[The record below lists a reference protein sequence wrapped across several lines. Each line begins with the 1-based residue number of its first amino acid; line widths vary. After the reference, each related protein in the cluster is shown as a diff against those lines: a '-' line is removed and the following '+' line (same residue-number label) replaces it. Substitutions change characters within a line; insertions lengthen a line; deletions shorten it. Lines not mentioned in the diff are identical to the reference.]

1 MRPHRASFTARFV
14 AASRG
19 LSPLLPSR
27 LRLVDDPYGAAF
39 AHPALASLVRHAA
52 GSSGA
57 VRALAWGPLLP
68 MLPWAVYMQVR
79 TRFFDDAIAAFAR
92 GGGRQLVILGAGLD
106 ARASRLGESLEGAR
120 VFEVDHPATQTYK
133 LAALAAAPSRATY
146 LAWDFERD
154 PMTELPARLAA
165 AGHDPA
171 RPTFTLWEGVTMY
184 LTREALDATLDA
196 VRAYS
201 APGSRVAFNYADRAL
216 LERPGAASRAVMRVV
231 RAVGEPFRSGFEPG
245 EVVAWAASHGFTVRD
260 DRSFAE
266 LARALLPAPWWRL
279 VRLGRRVA
287 TVERSAVGEAHG
299 LSRDVPVGPL
309 RAADG

>member
-19 LSPLLPSR
+19 LSPLLPR
-27 LRLVDDPYGAAF
+27 ALRLVDDPFGAAL
-39 AHPALASLVRHAA
+39 AAPALGAFVAA
-52 GSSGA
+52 AAEAPA
-57 VRALAWGPLLP
+57 VARALAWAPLLP

-79 TRFFDDAIAAFAR
+79 TRFFDDALAEFVR
-92 GGGRQLVILGAGLD
+92 GGGRQVVILGAGFD
-106 ARASRLGESLEGAR
+106 ARASRLGALGDAR
-120 VFEVDHPATQTYK
+120 VFEVDHPATQAEK
-133 LAALAAAPSRATY
+133 RAALDPPRVTW

-165 AGHDPA
+165 AGHDPS

-184 LTREALDATLDA
+184 LSREALDATLDA

-201 APGSRVAFNYADRAL
+201 AAGSLLAFNYADRAL
-216 LERPGAASRAVMRVV
+216 VERPGLAAAAVLRVV
-231 RAVGEPFRSGFEPG
+231 RAVGEPFRTGFDPPEAAAW
-245 EVVAWAASHGFTVRD
+245 VAAHGFVVRD
-260 DRSFAE
+260 DRSFPE

-287 TVERSAVGEAHG
+287 TAERSAV
-299 LSRDVPVGPL
+299 V
-309 RAADG
+309 RAPAAP

>member
-39 AHPALASLVRHAA
+39 ASPALASLVRLAA
-52 GSSGA
+52 GA
-57 VRALAWGPLLP
+57 PRALRALAWGPLLP

-79 TRFFDDAIAAFAR
+79 TRFFDDAIAEFAR
-92 GGGRQLVILGAGLD
+92 GGGRQLVILGAGFD
-106 ARASRLGESLEGAR
+106 ARASRLGAALGEAR
-120 VFEVDHPATQTYK
+120 VFEVDHPATQAHK
-133 LAALAAAPSRATY
+133 LAVLAGAPSRAAY

-154 PMTELPARLAA
+154 PMAALPARLAA

-196 VRAYS
+196 VREYS
-201 APGSRVAFNYADRAL
+201 APGSVVAFNYADRAL
-216 LERPGAASRAVMRVV
+216 LERPGLASRAALRLV
-231 RAVGEPFRSGFEPG
+231 RAVGEPFRTGFEAA
-245 EVVAWAASHGFTVRD
+245 EVAAWAASHGFAVRD
-260 DRSFAE
+260 DRSFPE
-266 LARALLPAPWWRL
+266 LARALLPSPWWRL

-287 TVERSAVGEAHG
+287 TAERSALAHAG
-299 LSRDVPVGPL
+299 ASPRL
-309 RAADG
+309 RSDSP